1 MSRRESCIW
10 HPMPEEVRR
19 SSVQSRRA
27 SLAAGRRKSLNVSGP
42 DWDVEAPPTPY
53 YGDYSARGNAAEA
66 HTSREAAAPLAEPSK
81 KLQQADEAAC
91 GEASPGTVVVSSKPM
106 EDEAAFRI
114 SRTRHTVRFHGE
126 KWAKVLRKRHAE
138 IAACFMEDLKD
149 GASVM
154 ADEAKRLKIRMSD
167 CMEVTFVTY
176 SGSRARQKAIHLA
189 LQNYSFPKT
198 CQRYTSFEA

>member
-27 SLAAGRRKSLNVSGP
+27 SLAAGRRKSLNVNGP
-42 DWDVEAPPTPY
+42 DWDVEAPPTPC

-66 HTSREAAAPLAEPSK
+66 HTLREAAAPLAESSK
-81 KLQQADEAAC
+81 KLQQAHEAAC
-91 GEASPGTVVVSSKPM
+91 GEVSPGTVVVPSKPM
-106 EDEAAFRI
+106 EDDEAFRM

-126 KWAKVLRKRHAE
+126 KWAKVLRKRRDE
-138 IAACFMEDLKD
+138 IIACFVEDIRD

-154 ADEAKRLKIRMSD
+154 ADEARRLKIRMND
-167 CMEVTFVTY
+167 CMEVTFITY
-176 SGSRARQKAIHLA
+176 SGSRARQKAIHMA
-189 LQNYSFPKT
+189 LQQYSFPKT
-198 CQRYTSFEA
+198 CQRYTTFEA